1 MCTWPAGSG
10 VPDARDPAMIRVEFA
25 QSELALLNH
34 EGVRVIDVDPQRG
47 DEGVLVV
54 MALDLR
60 E

>member
-1 MCTWPAGSG
+1 MCTWPAGSRA
-10 VPDARDPAMIRVEFA
+10 PDARDPAMIRVEFA
-25 QSELALLNH
+25 QGELALLNH